1 VIEKKNIDMKHI
13 KRFNESMEED
23 EFQHE
28 ETRMEE
34 EPRFTLKQLEG
45 AFISARKVMD
55 EKSQVPFS
63 KMVSDAGLEARF
75 ANFKEW
81 FFSELGSSNTD
92 ITPNNYQ
99 FRDQDKTFN
108 YSDFR

>member
-1 VIEKKNIDMKHI
+1 
-13 KRFNESMEED
+13 MEEE
-23 EFQHE
+23 EFQPE

-34 EPRFTLKQLEG
+34 VPRFTLKQLEG

-55 EKSQVPFS
+55 EKGTVPFS

-75 ANFKEW
+75 TNFKEW

-99 FRDQDKTFN
+99 FRDEFKTFN
-108 YSDFR
+108 YDHYR